1 MNRFIATAL
10 VALMSTVGVYSQAH
24 AEIGV
29 NVVFS
34 KDEIRIIDVWYRDHG
49 TTEYSTTKGHGG
61 GHKGNKGL
69 PPGIAKNLARGKSL
83 PPGIAKRYL
92 PDDLR
97 HVLPPPHDGY
107 ERLIIDGKVLLVE
120 IATGVIHDILMDVVL
135 N

>member
-10 VALMSTVGVYSQAH
+10 VALMSTVGLYSLAH

-34 KDEIRIIDVWYRDHG
+34 KDEIRIIEVWYRENG
-49 TTEYSTTKGHGG
+49 ATQSYSG
-61 GHKGNKGL
+61 GHKRNKGL
-69 PPGIAKNLARGKSL
+69 PPGIAKNLARGKPL

-92 PDDLR
+92 PGDLR
-97 HVLPPPHDGY
+97 HALPAPHNGY

-120 IATGVIHDILMDVVL
+120 IATGVIHDILMDAVL